1 MDTDIIF
8 IIVGLVLTAAY
19 VVLVAVSLRH
29 EKEFLQSLEGDYK
42 RGKEYLAQ
50 AA

>member
-1 MDTDIIF
+1 MDTDMIF
-8 IIVGLVLTAAY
+8 IIIGVVLTAAY

-29 EKEFLQSLEGDYK
+29 EKEFLQSIDHDYR
-42 RGKEYLAQ
+42 RGKDYIAQ